1 MIINYTCSKQFR
13 LGQGTTWYVL
23 AGEYDRTKTEGT
35 EKMIGISRIFIHER
49 FKEFDN
55 DIGEF
60 IAVQVTKLFQLF
72 AKKFAVDKSKSEESF
87 N

>member
-1 MIINYTCSKQFR
+1 
-13 LGQGTTWYVL
+13 
-23 AGEYDRTKTEGT
+23 
-35 EKMIGISRIFIHER
+35 MIGISRIFIHER